1 MAKQNQIDLK
11 KYQQSL
17 KKCEDK
23 LSFAIQ
29 LLRDIDMKLTHI
41 IERLKDYQLEK
52 GE

>member
-1 MAKQNQIDLK
+1 MIKQDKYDIG

-17 KKCEDK
+17 KKCEGK

-52 GE
+52 RE